1 MPGMTLVLQLC
12 LPNGMVGLM
21 VQTAEVVLVNPPY
34 QRNSSGRFSFSENLA
49 LGYLSSYL
57 KIHGISTRIIDCDL
71 DAYNNKELIEEI
83 LGSDP
88 VLVGI
93 TALARTADYAAQVA
107 REILVLTDSVHVVLG
122 GQHFHYAA
130 SGVLEFLDSPRAYV
144 IQGEGEIPIL
154 KLVEQ
159 LKLDTT
165 RLDRVPG
172 LVYRSD
178 DGPVFNPPMPPF
190 SNLDELPFPDRSV
203 ARRAVRMGITPSLP
217 VLGSRGCYSPCVF
230 CNAQKIYNE
239 SGGAGWRG
247 RSPENIVNELEEL
260 NAEFDELV
268 EPVFL
273 FYDDT
278 FIGPG
283 RRGIKRAHAF
293 ADRLRHHGVDIKY
306 EAFIRANSI
315 CEDESLVRRLA
326 ESGLVRAFVGIESG
340 DDAELALFKKCISTE
355 QIKAAFHFLKRHG
368 VSTPSSGFIMFHPY
382 SSIDSL
388 RRNAEF
394 LRSLGQAS
402 IWNLSVV
409 LDVYAGNATVEML
422 RRDGLIEG
430 STAFGGC
437 FDYRFTHPRVG
448 RIAEFMNINDFPEI
462 QRLDSVTRFVQYDAV
477 TLYAELRRSGFE
489 MESAVVQKVDAVME
503 AVNEKA
509 YRFFLQAITAFE
521 NEDGAGAN
529 RLKEEFLSEIDRLV
543 DALIDQYSDFMEHVA
558 QRLESAA

>member
-1 MPGMTLVLQLC
+1 MPE
-12 LPNGMVGLM
+12 
-21 VQTAEVVLVNPPY
+21 TAEVVLVNPPY

-49 LGYLSSYL
+49 LGYLSTYL
-57 KIHGISTRIIDCDL
+57 KRHGITTRIIDCDL
-71 DAYNNKELIEEI
+71 DPYTQEELIEEI
-83 LGSDP
+83 LAAKP
-88 VLVGI
+88 ALVGI

-107 REILVLTDSVHVVLG
+107 NGLLARADGVHVVLG

-130 SGVLEFLDSPRAYV
+130 PGVLEFLDSVRAYV

-154 KLVEQ
+154 KLVEE
-159 LKLDTT
+159 LKGDAP
-165 RLDRVPG
+165 RLDHVPG
-172 LVYRSD
+172 LVYRS
-178 DGPVFNPPMPPF
+178 GAGTVFNPPLPPF
-190 SNLDELPFPDRSV
+190 RNLDELPFPDRSV
-203 ARRAVRMGITPSLP
+203 ARRAVRMGVTPSLP

-247 RSPENIVNELEEL
+247 RSPENILMELERL
-260 NAEFDELV
+260 HAEFGEQV
-268 EPVFL
+268 EPVYL

-293 ADRLRHHGVDIKY
+293 ADLLSNSGIDIKY
-306 EAFIRANSI
+306 EAFLRANSV
-315 CEDESLVRRLA
+315 CDDESLVEGLA
-326 ESGLVRAFVGIESG
+326 QSGLVRAFVGIESG
-340 DDAELALFKKCISTE
+340 DDAELALFQKCISTE
-355 QIKAAFHFLKRHG
+355 QIKAAFHFLKHHG

-382 SSIDSL
+382 SSIESL

-394 LRSLGQAS
+394 LRRLGQAS

-422 RRDGLIEG
+422 HRDGLIKG
-430 STAFGGC
+430 STAFGGR

-448 RIAEFMNINDFPEI
+448 RIAEYMNINDFPEI
-462 QRLDSVTRFVQYDAV
+462 QRLDSVTRFVQYDSV

-489 MESAVVQKVDAVME
+489 MESSVVQKVDAVME
-503 AVNEKA
+503 AVNDKA
-509 YRFFLQAITAFE
+509 YRFFLDAITAFE
-521 NEDGAGAN
+521 NDDGEKAN
-529 RLKEEFLSEIDRLV
+529 KLKREFLSEIDSLV
-543 DALIDQYSDFMEHVA
+543 DALIEKYSDFVEHVA